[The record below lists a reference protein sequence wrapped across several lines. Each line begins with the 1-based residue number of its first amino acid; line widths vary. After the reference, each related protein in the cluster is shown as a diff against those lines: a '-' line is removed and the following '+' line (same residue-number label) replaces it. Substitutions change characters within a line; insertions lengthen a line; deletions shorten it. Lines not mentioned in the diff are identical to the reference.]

1 VADRTVNAG
10 FQRIADF
17 RRDNGPAI
25 RAVCSQFV
33 ALCRGLNLFTQ
44 AVVAID
50 GSKFTAVNNR
60 DKNYTV
66 AKVKK
71 HIEQVD
77 AASPTTLTISS
88 CGRSNAPAS
97 ACSAPTPAALRRARR

>member
-1 VADRTVNAG
+1 VADRTANG
-10 FQRIADF
+10 TQDHRRLSSRQRS
-17 RRDNGPAI
+17 RI
-25 RAVCSQFV
+25 RAVCNQFV

-50 GSKFTAVNNR
+50 GSKFKAVNNR

-71 HIEQVD
+71 RIEQVD
-77 AASPTTLTISS
+77 ARIARYLRHWTGPTVTRAMSLKSS
-88 CGRSNAPAS
+88 RSA
-97 ACSAPTPAALRRARR
+97 